1 MSKFLLSLFLS
12 VFIFFAN
19 TALAATGSHGT
30 ADEAVAMVNKVIAFM
45 KINGKDKTIAEVNN
59 LQGRF
64 RDRDLYISI
73 NDMNGI
79 NLAHGANA
87 RIQGKN
93 LLEMKDAD
101 GKPFYR
107 ERIEMAKTKGE
118 GWQDYKFVNPETKQ
132 IENKAMYF
140 KKQGDLIINC
150 GIYK

>member
-12 VFIFFAN
+12 VFISLTN
-19 TALAATGSHGT
+19 TALAATASHGT
-30 ADEAVAMVNKVIAFM
+30 ADEAVAMVNKVVAFM
-45 KINGKDKTIAEVNN
+45 KVNGKDKTIAEVNN
-59 LQGRF
+59 LQGSF

-93 LLEMKDAD
+93 LLELKDAD
-101 GKPFYR
+101 GKSFYR
-107 ERIEMAKTKGE
+107 ERIEMAKAKGE

-132 IENKAMYF
+132 IENKATYF